1 MFFRGIFLCTFLNGT
16 ILMDIIILFNIK
28 RRKEIVEDYDYQTW
42 GGIRRKEKGWGHE
55 KDNKRRVGGMKRTSF
70 EIL

>member
-1 MFFRGIFLCTFLNGT
+1 
-16 ILMDIIILFNIK
+16 MDIIILFNIK

-42 GGIRRKEKGWGHE
+42 GRIRRKERSWGHE